1 MTSTGRNVPG
11 CARPQRQ
18 RRVQLQHGD
27 IKHHGRP
34 CKVVSEKPSTIQE
47 PSDSGAP
54 THDQPA
60 VALHVPQLLLQ
71 PRVLLLFLQ
80 QPPLHSAQLLL
91 GLTLDVIGHHH
102 RRLQV
107 CLEAPPLLGFLLK
120 MPDPPTHTHIRCPPG
135 LAPYQGLDPLCPTL
149 RKTSWAVLVRRWHFT
164 AGKRHR
170 GSQAF
175 VILEFSILKLNSRFN
190 FTSSQY

>member
-1 MTSTGRNVPG
+1 M
-11 CARPQRQ
+11 
-18 RRVQLQHGD
+18 
-27 IKHHGRP
+27 
-34 CKVVSEKPSTIQE
+34 VSEKPSTIQE

-107 CLEAPPLLGFLLK
+107 RLEAPPLLGFLLK
-120 MPDPPTHTHIRCPPG
+120 MPDPPHTHQMPTRAGTLSGAGSPVPNTEKDQLGSLSEALAFHCREKAQGESGLRDIRILHP
-135 LAPYQGLDPLCPTL
+135 
-149 RKTSWAVLVRRWHFT
+149 KTEQSL
-164 AGKRHR
+164 
-170 GSQAF
+170 
-175 VILEFSILKLNSRFN
+175 
-190 FTSSQY
+190 